1 MEKSRYGRSLNHLL
15 SKQTKSQNLQ
25 EQNQIIR
32 ITTKNKTMALSINIS
47 INTKICIT
55 SYKIHCIR
63 GIWGFQNRL
72 NNRVFSRLKARASKG
87 VFKKENYQK
96 MQIYIFPPLFSNIIN
111 NFKFQ
116 FFFFNFSGPHAPIIY
131 VNIQPRNDISR
142 GWDEP
147 IILPSS
153 KMLDYNLNIR
163 KCFKAT

>member
-32 ITTKNKTMALSINIS
+32 ISTKNKTMALSINIS

-72 NNRVFSRLKARASKG
+72 NNRLFSRLNARASKG
-87 VFKKENYQK
+87 VLKNENLHFFLFCS
-96 MQIYIFPPLFSNIIN
+96 QIKSTILY
-111 NFKFQ
+111 
-116 FFFFNFSGPHAPIIY
+116 FNFFSSIFLAPPAPIIY
-131 VNIQPRNDISR
+131 VNIQPHNDISR